1 MLSHHE
7 LATLLRLAETGR
19 RPEAIDP
26 DVLALSRYDLVEIDR
41 REEGVIVGGTS
52 TLRLTH
58 RGRELVRRLGSH
70 GETEGEGDG
79 A

>member
-7 LATLLRLAETGR
+7 LATLLRLAGTGR

-26 DVLALSRYDLVEIDR
+26 EVLALSRYDLIEIDR

-52 TLRLTH
+52 TLRLTS
-58 RGRELVRRLGSH
+58 RGRELVRRLF
-70 GETEGEGDG
+70 GDG
-79 A
+79 DRDGA

>member
-7 LATLLRLAETGR
+7 LATLLRLADTER

-26 DVLALSRYDLVEIDR
+26 DVLALSRYDLIEIDR

-52 TLRLTH
+52 TLRLTS
-58 RGRELVRRLGSH
+58 RGRELVRRLFG
-70 GETEGEGDG
+70 GGDRDG